1 MADYLR
7 GDGPP
12 QVNLCLSW
20 ARQTEPI
27 WLSADEAADYL
38 EDWLDDML
46 VEFLEA
52 TDFGGEA
59 TATVHNLPDIVPSF
73 NVPL

>member
-1 MADYLR
+1 MK
-7 GDGPP
+7 
-12 QVNLCLSW
+12 V
-20 ARQTEPI
+20 

-52 TDFGGEA
+52 TDFGGGA
-59 TATVHNLPDIVPSF
+59 TATVHDLSDIVPSF